1 RLKKNLRNLSRLKS
15 PVTDPKVLLMM
26 DRWELWQ
33 LVAMQV
39 PRNLRKRQNNTK
51 MATKHILQWNCRGL
65 NANLPELDILLQKF
79 SPAVIC
85 LQETL
90 QTENKPIN
98 LRKYSHF

>member
-1 RLKKNLRNLSRLKS
+1 
-15 PVTDPKVLLMM
+15 
-26 DRWELWQ
+26 
-33 LVAMQV
+33 
-39 PRNLRKRQNNTK
+39 

-65 NANLPELDILLQKF
+65 NANLPELDILIQKF

-98 LRKYSHF
+98 LRKYTHFLKPISKVTEGQEEGSPCSLKEIFPIVKSY